1 MRLLSR
7 NADYA
12 VNALCYMSRISKDR
26 IVSVTELVRHLKMP
40 RPFLRKI
47 LQVLNNRGIL
57 RSHRGAGGGFRL
69 ARKPRDI
76 YLIDIMEAFQGTVRL
91 NECLFRKNVCPN
103 IKTCFLKKKLSG
115 IEKHALSELGAI
127 TIDSIIKP
135 FDPSTLRQAQG
146 RPEQGRRTTGSVSSR
161 AKSRDDKSSGFYPER
176 RRGIKGE

>member
-12 VNALCYMSRISKDR
+12 VNALCYMSRISEDR

-115 IEKHALSELGAI
+115 IEKRVLVELGAI

-135 FDPSTLRQAQG
+135 FG
-146 RPEQGRRTTGSVSSR
+146 
-161 AKSRDDKSSGFYPER
+161 KSSGFYPER